1 MTDRV
6 GLPCPGEEATP
17 ASLHECPPPSRP
29 PPTLA
34 DADSVVDLPRKG
46 NGDKSGSGV
55 PLDVVQVLLNG
66 IYTSAVSTAIR
77 LPDERGAFPPAQ
89 WPLHLF
95 PVPPLVADANV
106 LRNDILYACRH
117 DQRTSLVTATN
128 AGVLRLFC
136 ASHVPEEVEEH
147 AAEWAA
153 DGGVDLCDFVRR
165 WRTHY
170 MPLLRCVSVPYE
182 LLTDLEVRWMDALD
196 RVDPDDVPSAVLA
209 RLLGAFY
216 LSEDGPALR
225 AVYGPGVDTRR
236 HHAWLRAIRS
246 GSDNAELTGVMSTA
260 FIFLALLGQGIYEAG
275 KKLYSIHPLVLLA
288 AAGASAAG
296 AYTFWRNQPERV
308 QRISSGAWSFLES
321 LTNVLAQIVIY
332 ASECEA
338 TFAVMF
344 PTVPRWEELT
354 TTHDGERVLARYCLH
369 ALAREPV
376 GHLSAAEM
384 HEKLP
389 FSITGQEE
397 AVQEVFREYDCF
409 EQVGLGRWQ
418 VGGMWPPFPKSVT
431 VVHASESHARD
442 TDSSQP
448 RSDRRGM

>member
-1 MTDRV
+1 M
-6 GLPCPGEEATP
+6 
-17 ASLHECPPPSRP
+17 
-29 PPTLA
+29 
-34 DADSVVDLPRKG
+34 DSVVDLAHG
-46 NGDKSGSGV
+46 SDGDERSTGA

-89 WPLHLF
+89 WPLHWF
-95 PVPPLVADANV
+95 AVPPLVADANV

-153 DGGVDLCDFVRR
+153 DGGVDLCDFIRR
-165 WRTHY
+165 WRTDY
-170 MPLLRCVSVPYE
+170 VPLLRCVSVPYE
-182 LLTDLEVRWMDALD
+182 LLTDLEVGWMDALD
-196 RVDPDDVPSAVLA
+196 RVDPDDVPSAALA

-216 LSEDGPALR
+216 LSEDRTALC

-236 HHAWLRAIRS
+236 NRAWLLAIRS
-246 GSDNAELTGVMSTA
+246 GSDSAQLTGVMSIA
-260 FIFLALLGQGIYEAG
+260 FIFPAILGQGIYEAG
-275 KKLYSIHPLVLLA
+275 KKLYSIHPLALLA
-288 AAGASAAG
+288 VLGVGGAG
-296 AYTFWRNQPERV
+296 AYAFWKAQPERV
-308 QRISSGAWSFLES
+308 QRIRSGALSFLDF
-321 LTNVLAQIVIY
+321 LADVLAQLVNY
-332 ASECEA
+332 MSECEA

-354 TTHDGERVLARYCLH
+354 ATHDGEGVLARHCLH

-389 FSITGQEE
+389 FSITGQEG
-397 AVQEVFREYDCF
+397 AVREVFREYDCF
-409 EQVGLGRWQ
+409 EQVGRGRWQ
-418 VGGMWPPFPKSVT
+418 VGSRWAP
-431 VVHASESHARD
+431 AA
-442 TDSSQP
+442 
-448 RSDRRGM
+448 